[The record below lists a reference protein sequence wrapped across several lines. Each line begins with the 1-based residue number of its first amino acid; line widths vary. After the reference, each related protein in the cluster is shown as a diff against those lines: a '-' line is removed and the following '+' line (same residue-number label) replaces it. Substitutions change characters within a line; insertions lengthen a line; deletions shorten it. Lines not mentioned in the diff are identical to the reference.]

1 MAKIRRVAIGD
12 RAWTDARG
20 WVLNPLPLAGL
31 EGRPLGNLHVAS
43 LQPGAVRGNHA
54 HASAAEWL
62 LFCGGPASLTTGTE
76 EILVGGGEPE
86 LFEIPAG
93 LPHAIVNRSAGD
105 LLVVSMKRTE
115 RRPRRFSER
124 ARTPNFF
131 LRLFP
136 WRNPMLKK
144 MKKLV
149 KDKDVCVLA
158 TVMDNVP
165 HCSLMSYVPDRD
177 CREIYMMTRKGTK
190 KFRNLAANR
199 TVSLLIDTREEDCG
213 ADRAR
218 IKALTVSGV
227 FKTIGDKAKKKLVR
241 QKLLKKHPQLK
252 PFAEDPDTEIFAVK
266 VKTFQL
272 LDGVKDSYFEKV
284 K

>member
-1 MAKIRRVAIGD
+1 
-12 RAWTDARG
+12 
-20 WVLNPLPLAGL
+20 
-31 EGRPLGNLHVAS
+31 
-43 LQPGAVRGNHA
+43 
-54 HASAAEWL
+54 
-62 LFCGGPASLTTGTE
+62 
-76 EILVGGGEPE
+76 
-86 LFEIPAG
+86 
-93 LPHAIVNRSAGD
+93 
-105 LLVVSMKRTE
+105 
-115 RRPRRFSER
+115 
-124 ARTPNFF
+124 
-131 LRLFP
+131 
-136 WRNPMLKK
+136 MLKK
-144 MKKLV
+144 MKKIV

-158 TVMDNVP
+158 TVMDNAP

-190 KFRNLAANR
+190 KYRNLAANK

-213 ADRAR
+213 ADRAK

-252 PFAEDPDTEIFAVK
+252 PFSQDPDTEVFAVK
-266 VKTFQL
+266 VKSFQL

>member
-1 MAKIRRVAIGD
+1 
-12 RAWTDARG
+12 
-20 WVLNPLPLAGL
+20 
-31 EGRPLGNLHVAS
+31 
-43 LQPGAVRGNHA
+43 
-54 HASAAEWL
+54 
-62 LFCGGPASLTTGTE
+62 
-76 EILVGGGEPE
+76 
-86 LFEIPAG
+86 
-93 LPHAIVNRSAGD
+93 
-105 LLVVSMKRTE
+105 
-115 RRPRRFSER
+115 
-124 ARTPNFF
+124 
-131 LRLFP
+131 
-136 WRNPMLKK
+136 MLKK

-177 CREIYMMTRKGTK
+177 CLEIYMMTQKGTK

-199 TVSLLIDTREEDCG
+199 AVSLLIDTREEDCG

-227 FKTIGDKAKKKLVR
+227 FKTIGDKAKKKLAR

-252 PFAEDPDTEIFAVK
+252 PFAEDPDAEVFAVK
-266 VKTFQL
+266 VKSFQL
-272 LDGVKDSYFEKV
+272 LDGVKDSYFEKI

>member
-1 MAKIRRVAIGD
+1 
-12 RAWTDARG
+12 
-20 WVLNPLPLAGL
+20 
-31 EGRPLGNLHVAS
+31 
-43 LQPGAVRGNHA
+43 
-54 HASAAEWL
+54 
-62 LFCGGPASLTTGTE
+62 
-76 EILVGGGEPE
+76 
-86 LFEIPAG
+86 
-93 LPHAIVNRSAGD
+93 
-105 LLVVSMKRTE
+105 
-115 RRPRRFSER
+115 
-124 ARTPNFF
+124 
-131 LRLFP
+131 
-136 WRNPMLKK
+136 MLKK
-144 MKKLV
+144 MKKIV

-190 KFRNLAANR
+190 KYRNLAANR
-199 TVSLLIDTREEDCG
+199 KVSLLIDTREEDCG

-252 PFAEDPDTEIFAVK
+252 PFAQDPDTEVFAVK
-266 VKTFQL
+266 VNTFQL

>member
-1 MAKIRRVAIGD
+1 
-12 RAWTDARG
+12 
-20 WVLNPLPLAGL
+20 
-31 EGRPLGNLHVAS
+31 
-43 LQPGAVRGNHA
+43 
-54 HASAAEWL
+54 
-62 LFCGGPASLTTGTE
+62 
-76 EILVGGGEPE
+76 
-86 LFEIPAG
+86 
-93 LPHAIVNRSAGD
+93 
-105 LLVVSMKRTE
+105 
-115 RRPRRFSER
+115 
-124 ARTPNFF
+124 
-131 LRLFP
+131 
-136 WRNPMLKK
+136 MLKK

-165 HCSLMSYVPDRD
+165 HCSLMSYVPDRES
-177 CREIYMMTRKGTK
+177 REIYMMTQKGTK

-227 FKTIGDKAKKKLVR
+227 FKTISDKAKKKLVR

-252 PFAEDPDTEIFAVK
+252 PFAEDPDAEVFVVK
-266 VKTFQL
+266 VKSFQL
-272 LDGVKDSYFEKV
+272 LDGVKDSYFEKI

>member
-1 MAKIRRVAIGD
+1 
-12 RAWTDARG
+12 
-20 WVLNPLPLAGL
+20 
-31 EGRPLGNLHVAS
+31 
-43 LQPGAVRGNHA
+43 
-54 HASAAEWL
+54 
-62 LFCGGPASLTTGTE
+62 
-76 EILVGGGEPE
+76 
-86 LFEIPAG
+86 
-93 LPHAIVNRSAGD
+93 
-105 LLVVSMKRTE
+105 
-115 RRPRRFSER
+115 
-124 ARTPNFF
+124 
-131 LRLFP
+131 
-136 WRNPMLKK
+136 MLKK
-144 MKKLV
+144 MKKIV

-177 CREIYMMTRKGTK
+177 CLEIYMMTRKGTK
-190 KFRNLAANR
+190 KYRNLAANK

-213 ADRAR
+213 ADRAK

-252 PFAEDPDTEIFAVK
+252 PFAQDPDTEVFAVK

>member
-1 MAKIRRVAIGD
+1 
-12 RAWTDARG
+12 
-20 WVLNPLPLAGL
+20 
-31 EGRPLGNLHVAS
+31 
-43 LQPGAVRGNHA
+43 
-54 HASAAEWL
+54 
-62 LFCGGPASLTTGTE
+62 
-76 EILVGGGEPE
+76 
-86 LFEIPAG
+86 
-93 LPHAIVNRSAGD
+93 
-105 LLVVSMKRTE
+105 
-115 RRPRRFSER
+115 
-124 ARTPNFF
+124 
-131 LRLFP
+131 
-136 WRNPMLKK
+136 MLKK
-144 MKKLV
+144 MKKIV

-165 HCSLMSYVPDRD
+165 HCSLMSYVPNRD

-190 KFRNLAANR
+190 KFRNLSANR

-252 PFAEDPDTEIFAVK
+252 PFAEDPDAEVFAVK
-266 VKTFQL
+266 VKTLQL

>member
-1 MAKIRRVAIGD
+1 
-12 RAWTDARG
+12 
-20 WVLNPLPLAGL
+20 
-31 EGRPLGNLHVAS
+31 
-43 LQPGAVRGNHA
+43 
-54 HASAAEWL
+54 
-62 LFCGGPASLTTGTE
+62 
-76 EILVGGGEPE
+76 
-86 LFEIPAG
+86 
-93 LPHAIVNRSAGD
+93 
-105 LLVVSMKRTE
+105 
-115 RRPRRFSER
+115 
-124 ARTPNFF
+124 
-131 LRLFP
+131 
-136 WRNPMLKK
+136 MLKK
-144 MKKLV
+144 MKKIV

-158 TVMDNVP
+158 TVMDNAP

-190 KFRNLAANR
+190 KYRNLAANK

-252 PFAEDPDTEIFAVK
+252 PFAQDPDTEVFAVK
-266 VKTFQL
+266 VKSFQL

>member
-1 MAKIRRVAIGD
+1 
-12 RAWTDARG
+12 
-20 WVLNPLPLAGL
+20 
-31 EGRPLGNLHVAS
+31 
-43 LQPGAVRGNHA
+43 
-54 HASAAEWL
+54 
-62 LFCGGPASLTTGTE
+62 
-76 EILVGGGEPE
+76 
-86 LFEIPAG
+86 
-93 LPHAIVNRSAGD
+93 
-105 LLVVSMKRTE
+105 
-115 RRPRRFSER
+115 
-124 ARTPNFF
+124 
-131 LRLFP
+131 
-136 WRNPMLKK
+136 MLKK

-190 KFRNLAANR
+190 KFRNLATNR
-199 TVSLLIDTREEDCG
+199 KVSLLIDTREEDCG

-218 IKALTVSGV
+218 IRALTVSGV

>member
-1 MAKIRRVAIGD
+1 
-12 RAWTDARG
+12 
-20 WVLNPLPLAGL
+20 
-31 EGRPLGNLHVAS
+31 
-43 LQPGAVRGNHA
+43 
-54 HASAAEWL
+54 
-62 LFCGGPASLTTGTE
+62 
-76 EILVGGGEPE
+76 
-86 LFEIPAG
+86 
-93 LPHAIVNRSAGD
+93 
-105 LLVVSMKRTE
+105 
-115 RRPRRFSER
+115 
-124 ARTPNFF
+124 
-131 LRLFP
+131 
-136 WRNPMLKK
+136 MLKK
-144 MKKLV
+144 MKKIV

-177 CREIYMMTRKGTK
+177 CREIYMMTQKGTK

-218 IKALTVSGV
+218 IRALTVSGV
-227 FKTIGDKAKKKLVR
+227 FSAIGNKAKNRLVR

-252 PFAEDPDTEIFAVK
+252 PFAEDPDAEVFAVR
-266 VKTFQL
+266 VKSLQL

>member
-1 MAKIRRVAIGD
+1 
-12 RAWTDARG
+12 
-20 WVLNPLPLAGL
+20 
-31 EGRPLGNLHVAS
+31 
-43 LQPGAVRGNHA
+43 
-54 HASAAEWL
+54 
-62 LFCGGPASLTTGTE
+62 
-76 EILVGGGEPE
+76 
-86 LFEIPAG
+86 
-93 LPHAIVNRSAGD
+93 
-105 LLVVSMKRTE
+105 
-115 RRPRRFSER
+115 
-124 ARTPNFF
+124 
-131 LRLFP
+131 
-136 WRNPMLKK
+136 MLKK

-165 HCSLMSYVPDRD
+165 HCSLMSYVPDRE

>member
-1 MAKIRRVAIGD
+1 
-12 RAWTDARG
+12 
-20 WVLNPLPLAGL
+20 
-31 EGRPLGNLHVAS
+31 
-43 LQPGAVRGNHA
+43 
-54 HASAAEWL
+54 
-62 LFCGGPASLTTGTE
+62 
-76 EILVGGGEPE
+76 
-86 LFEIPAG
+86 
-93 LPHAIVNRSAGD
+93 
-105 LLVVSMKRTE
+105 
-115 RRPRRFSER
+115 
-124 ARTPNFF
+124 
-131 LRLFP
+131 
-136 WRNPMLKK
+136 
-144 MKKLV
+144 MKKIV

-177 CREIYMMTRKGTK
+177 CREIYMMTQKGTK
-190 KFRNLAANR
+190 KFRNLVANR

-252 PFAEDPDTEIFAVK
+252 PFAEDPDAEVFAVK
-266 VKTFQL
+266 VKTLQL
-272 LDGVKDSYFEKV
+272 LDGVKTSYFEKI

>member
-1 MAKIRRVAIGD
+1 
-12 RAWTDARG
+12 
-20 WVLNPLPLAGL
+20 
-31 EGRPLGNLHVAS
+31 
-43 LQPGAVRGNHA
+43 
-54 HASAAEWL
+54 
-62 LFCGGPASLTTGTE
+62 
-76 EILVGGGEPE
+76 
-86 LFEIPAG
+86 
-93 LPHAIVNRSAGD
+93 
-105 LLVVSMKRTE
+105 
-115 RRPRRFSER
+115 
-124 ARTPNFF
+124 
-131 LRLFP
+131 
-136 WRNPMLKK
+136 MLKK
-144 MKKLV
+144 MKKIV

-177 CREIYMMTRKGTK
+177 CREIYMMTQKGTK
-190 KFRNLAANR
+190 KFRNLVANR

-252 PFAEDPDTEIFAVK
+252 PFTEDPDAEVFAVK
-266 VKTFQL
+266 VKTLQL
-272 LDGVKDSYFEKV
+272 LDGVKTSYFEKI

>member
-1 MAKIRRVAIGD
+1 
-12 RAWTDARG
+12 
-20 WVLNPLPLAGL
+20 
-31 EGRPLGNLHVAS
+31 
-43 LQPGAVRGNHA
+43 
-54 HASAAEWL
+54 
-62 LFCGGPASLTTGTE
+62 
-76 EILVGGGEPE
+76 
-86 LFEIPAG
+86 
-93 LPHAIVNRSAGD
+93 
-105 LLVVSMKRTE
+105 
-115 RRPRRFSER
+115 
-124 ARTPNFF
+124 
-131 LRLFP
+131 
-136 WRNPMLKK
+136 MLKK

-149 KDKDVCVLA
+149 REKDVCVLA

-165 HCSLMSYVPDRD
+165 HCSLMSYVPDRN
-177 CREIYMMTRKGTK
+177 CREIYMMTQKGTK

-272 LDGVKDSYFEKV
+272 LDGVMDSYFEKV